1 MINTPNFW
9 KEKNLISLLLSPLS
23 IIYFIGF
30 KVYEFFS
37 KEVDIGVPVICVG
50 NLVAGGSGK
59 TPKKMVQIL
68 SLWTM
73 VYKVKI
79 LKKISRY

>member
-9 KEKNLISLLLSPLS
+9 KEKNLISFLLSPLS

-59 TPKKMVQIL
+59 TPITIEL
-68 SLWTM
+68 RN
-73 VYKVKI
+73 I
-79 LKKISRY
+79 

>member
-9 KEKNLISLLLSPLS
+9 KEKNLISFLLSPLS
-23 IIYFIGF
+23 VIYFIGF
-30 KVYEFFS
+30 KIYEFFS

-59 TPKKMVQIL
+59 TPITIELRKYLSKKY
-68 SLWTM
+68 S
-73 VYKVKI
+73 KI
-79 LKKISRY
+79 LHQHDSL